1 MAGDLHLV
9 ASGSRLPKP
18 GAGSSASRA
27 GSGRVMVMG
36 IQQERT
42 DRIDA
47 LRGLIERLCAPDLT
61 LAEATVL
68 RARLPDLLEPDE
80 EPRHAISW
88 PRRRPSSLPV
98 GGATGHGMPSSCPRP
113 RCGRLADVAP
123 LLRCVQD
130 VVEAAASS
138 TSFGRLDDPSDR

>member
-1 MAGDLHLV
+1 MHLV

-18 GAGSSASRA
+18 GAGSGASRA

-61 LAEATVL
+61 LAEAKVL
-68 RARLPDLLEPDE
+68 RSRISDLLEREDQPTGSGQTAS
-80 EPRHAISW
+80 PW
-88 PRRRPSSLPV
+88 P
-98 GGATGHGMPSSCPRP
+98 
-113 RCGRLADVAP
+113 GRWITV
-123 LLRCVQD
+123 
-130 VVEAAASS
+130 
-138 TSFGRLDDPSDR
+138 